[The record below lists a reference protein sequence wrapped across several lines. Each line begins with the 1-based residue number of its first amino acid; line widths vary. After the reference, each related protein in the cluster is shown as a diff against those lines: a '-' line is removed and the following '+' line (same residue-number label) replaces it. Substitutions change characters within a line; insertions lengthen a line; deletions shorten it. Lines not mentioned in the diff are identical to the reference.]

1 MPFVCSVTQNEEI
14 RTVIKLLMGLYGALV
29 HGQSSIGK
37 VFCIILFVMNVFYLS
52 KIYSSPRVLKFPYD
66 ILIELA
72 PVLGVWIS
80 LQSLFQQFIYEN
92 EVIGLLFLGLGLV
105 FVPFVWIE
113 LKDRHRAE
121 IMYSN
126 YKFITSPEE
135 LLYYNYE
142 CLNCVNNLNDVR
154 NLIYLE
160 GILNYHISQCKKAV

>member
-1 MPFVCSVTQNEEI
+1 
-14 RTVIKLLMGLYGALV
+14 
-29 HGQSSIGK
+29 
-37 VFCIILFVMNVFYLS
+37 
-52 KIYSSPRVLKFPYD
+52 
-66 ILIELA
+66 LIELA

-113 LKDRHRAE
+113 LKERHRTE

-142 CLNCVNNLNDVR
+142 CLNCVNNLNEVR

-160 GILNYHISQCKKAV
+160 GILNYHISQCNKAV